1 MSMELL
7 GADHFDIFYAPG
19 SGNGSS
25 ADAVRA
31 KRSLLEGIVRML
43 PWIATID
50 LFQHW
55 VYTHPGHTRER
66 RTRAWLDIYGRYS
79 DPAIDWSGYEPMREA
94 MWQRQLHLF
103 HHPFYYVE
111 YGIAQLGALQLWQN
125 YRRDPREA
133 LEAYR
138 GALKLGGTRPL
149 PKLFEAAGVKFDF
162 SEKTLRPLMR
172 ELGQVMA
179 ELPS

>member
-1 MSMELL
+1 
-7 GADHFDIFYAPG
+7 
-19 SGNGSS
+19 
-25 ADAVRA
+25 
-31 KRSLLEGIVRML
+31 
-43 PWIATID
+43 
-50 LFQHW
+50 
-55 VYTHPGHTRER
+55 
-66 RTRAWLDIYGRYS
+66 
-79 DPAIDWSGYEPMREA
+79 MREA

-149 PKLFEAAGVKFDF
+149 PELFEAAGVRFDF

-172 ELGQVMA
+172 ELGRVMA